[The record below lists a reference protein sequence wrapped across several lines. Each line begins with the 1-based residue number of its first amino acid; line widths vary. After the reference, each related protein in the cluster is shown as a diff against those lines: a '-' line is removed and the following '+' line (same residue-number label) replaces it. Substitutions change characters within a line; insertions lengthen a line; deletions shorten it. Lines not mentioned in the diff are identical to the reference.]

1 MEATPRHEIPALDDI
16 REMLT
21 PALRE
26 TGALRAIV
34 FGSYARGEARD
45 YSDLDLVII
54 ASVERKFVTRFKDF
68 WPVIDAWRGGMD
80 LIVYTPA
87 EYQKM
92 RLEEHGFV
100 DLLETEGK
108 IIFEG

>member
-1 MEATPRHEIPALDDI
+1 M
-16 REMLT
+16 
-21 PALRE
+21 
-26 TGALRAIV
+26 RAIV

-108 IIFEG
+108 GHL